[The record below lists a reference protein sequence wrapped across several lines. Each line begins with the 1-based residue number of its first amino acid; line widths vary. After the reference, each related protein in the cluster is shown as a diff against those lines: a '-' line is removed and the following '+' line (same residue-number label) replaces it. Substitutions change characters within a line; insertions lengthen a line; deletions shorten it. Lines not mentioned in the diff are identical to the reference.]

1 MGSVCDTISETVDY
15 LNANGRKV
23 GLVKVRLYRPFSVK
37 HLVAA
42 IPSTVKKISVLDRT
56 KKKNRVQSVNLY
68 ILMLLRHFVTQNL
81 PMFLYTQVVTVLV
94 QRIQLLLKSLPYSKT
109 QKRRDLQ
116 SVSTMML
123 LTYHLLLMKTLTQLR
138 QVSQAVSSGV
148 LVQTVQSVLT
158 RTLLRLSVTT
168 QI

>member
-1 MGSVCDTISETVDY
+1 M
-15 LNANGRKV
+15 L
-23 GLVKVRLYRPFSVK
+23 RLDFTD
-37 HLVAA
+37 L
-42 IPSTVKKISVLDRT
+42 SVLSTWLQLFLQQLRRFLFLT
-56 KKKNRVQSVNLY
+56 EQKNRVQSVNLY

-81 PMFLYTQVVTVLV
+81 LMFLYTQVVTVLV
-94 QRIQLLLKSLPYSKT
+94 QRIQLLLKSSPYSKT